1 MSRLYSQD
9 SKRWV
14 IFQFS
19 FPHWLGVH
27 TNDQGDSRDA
37 VDRAPQTHC
46 IRPTCILRYVSLC
59 TGIVVGL
66 MKREKKKIIM
76 KDGDAEEFYVEKYIG
91 YVPLYLTHQGIRLE
105 TDYQTE
111 SSGQKT

>member
-1 MSRLYSQD
+1 
-9 SKRWV
+9 
-14 IFQFS
+14 
-19 FPHWLGVH
+19 
-27 TNDQGDSRDA
+27 
-37 VDRAPQTHC
+37 
-46 IRPTCILRYVSLC
+46 
-59 TGIVVGL
+59 